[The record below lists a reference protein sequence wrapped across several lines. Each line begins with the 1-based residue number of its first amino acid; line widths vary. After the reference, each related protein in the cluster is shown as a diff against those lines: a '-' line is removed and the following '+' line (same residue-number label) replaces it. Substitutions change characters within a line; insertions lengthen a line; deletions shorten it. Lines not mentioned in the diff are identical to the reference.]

1 MLVDNFA
8 YVLML
13 GEWRVK
19 TSLRVHKSTWR
30 QLVHAG
36 RGVLSVSEICLVLV
50 LVQNNI
56 DSHKIQLCN
65 ALKISVPK
73 CRNQFGVPQ
82 MKFSSIIPSDLIIQS
97 R

>member
-1 MLVDNFA
+1 M
-8 YVLML
+8 
-13 GEWRVK
+13 
-19 TSLRVHKSTWR
+19 HTW
-30 QLVHAG
+30 

-56 DSHKIQLCN
+56 DISHKIKLCTP
-65 ALKISVPK
+65 LIISVQK

-82 MKFSSIIPSDLIIQS
+82 MKSSSIIPSDLIILS